1 MSTATTDIPFW
12 EQPELVERF
21 AAKDPDLRLQELVR
35 QYEDPASIRVLDIG
49 CAGGRNTAFLAEC
62 GFDVVAV
69 DASLAMVEKTRQRVA
84 AIWGGGERAEE
95 DAHRRVRLGRMDHL
109 PWLEDACCDLIV
121 ALGVYHQ
128 AGSEEEWHRTLDES
142 VRVLA
147 PGGLLL
153 VSVFTPETD
162 LTGEGVEPV
171 PDEPHVYEGL
181 PGGRRAYL
189 VRAGVLDREMA
200 RHGLEPAQETETVH
214 RETETGRRVT
224 VNGLYRKPGAELW
237 SPEERENS

>member
-1 MSTATTDIPFW
+1 MGAPITDIPFW
-12 EQPELVERF
+12 EQPEQVERF
-21 AAKDPDLRLQELVR
+21 AAKDPDLRLQELAGR
-35 QYEDPASIRVLDIG
+35 YDDPASTRVLDIG
-49 CAGGRNTAFLAEC
+49 CAGGRNTVFLAER

-84 AIWGGGERAEE
+84 AIWGGGERAREE
-95 DAHRRVRLGRMDHL
+95 AHRRVRLNRMDDL
-109 PWLEDACCDLIV
+109 PWLEDGCCDLIV
-121 ALGVYHQ
+121 ALGIYHQ
-128 AGSEEEWHRTLDES
+128 AGSEEEWDRTLDES

-147 PGGLLL
+147 PGGLLM
-153 VSVFTPETD
+153 VSVFAPETD

-181 PGGRRAYL
+181 PGGRRVYL

-200 RHGLEPAQETETVH
+200 RHGLEPAEDTETVH

-224 VNGLYRKPGAELW
+224 VNGLYRKPESDSTA
-237 SPEERENS
+237 RRA